1 MQGNIVSAAK
11 WFGGALVLSS
21 IILVVGLHWSA
32 SVTNQQTFEAQIK
45 ALDRIDG
52 LLTRLANKPNV
63 PVSHNITLHTPHTA
77 HTQHTPIIT
86 PHTPHKIL
94 TYTIYLFLLHI

>member
-32 SVTNQQTFEAQIK
+32 SVTNQRTIEAQIK

-52 LLTRLANKPNV
+52 LLTRLANKPSV
-63 PVSHNITLHTPHTA
+63 PVNHPITLDTLNPLKFG
-77 HTQHTPIIT
+77 PLKVELIEKSK
-86 PHTPHKIL
+86 P
-94 TYTIYLFLLHI
+94 

>member
-32 SVTNQQTFEAQIK
+32 SVTNQQTIEAQRK
-45 ALDRIDG
+45 ALVQIDG
-52 LLTRLANKPNV
+52 LLTRLANKPNI
-63 PVSHNITLHTPHTA
+63 PVSHTITLGTLNPLKFG
-77 HTQHTPIIT
+77 PLKVELIEESK
-86 PHTPHKIL
+86 P
-94 TYTIYLFLLHI
+94 

>member
-32 SVTNQQTFEAQIK
+32 SVTNQQTIEAQRT
-45 ALDRIDG
+45 ALVQIDG

-63 PVSHNITLHTPHTA
+63 PVSHTITLGTSNPLNFGPLKVELIEDS
-77 HTQHTPIIT
+77 QP
-86 PHTPHKIL
+86 
-94 TYTIYLFLLHI
+94 